1 MPHKPSAAES
11 LFLKGNR
18 HMAAG
23 DAARAEANFRE
34 AIRRG
39 PGLAE
44 AHANL
49 GLLLDRSG
57 NPVEAEKHY
66 RQSIACAPACGETHL
81 NLGALLTGAKR
92 FDEADSAVRCALALM
107 PESVAAWSNL
117 GVLQACRKQE
127 AEAERSYRLA
137 LTLDPDY
144 PLASFNLAYLLLRQ
158 GRFEEGWRRLEARNW
173 YAALDTHLDCPRWR
187 GESLQ
192 GKSVLIGFEAGHGD
206 MIQFGRYAA
215 ELKARGAARVTVLC
229 HPPLATL
236 FATLDGADSA
246 LAFDQAYPASTW
258 DYWTPPL
265 SIPFHC
271 GTRLDSI
278 PARLP
283 YLRAAPEKSETW
295 AQRLAT
301 HCSPDDLRVGLVWK
315 GNPRFEN
322 DADRSLPSLAALA
335 TLGRIPGV
343 RYFSLQKGAGEDEA
357 AAPPAGLPLVDLGPY
372 IRDFSDTAAI
382 VTNLDLVISVDT
394 AAAHLAGALGKRCW
408 VLLPDY
414 KTDWRWLA
422 GREDSPWYPGVMRL
436 FRQPGMGDW
445 SAVLTAVCA
454 ALRDLQRKPG
464 AT

>member
-1 MPHKPSAAES
+1 MPSKLSAAES

-23 DAARAEANFRE
+23 DAARAETCFRE
-34 AIRRG
+34 AIRRA
-39 PGLAE
+39 PDLAE

-49 GLLLDRSG
+49 GVLLDRAGSA
-57 NPVEAEKHY
+57 VDAEQHY
-66 RQSIACAPACGETHL
+66 RRAIAGAPDCGETHL
-81 NLGALLTGAKR
+81 NLGALLTGTKR
-92 FDEADSAVRCALALM
+92 FDEADSAFRRALALM
-107 PESVAAWSNL
+107 PESTAAWSNL

-127 AEAERSYRLA
+127 AEAERSYRMALA
-137 LTLDPDY
+137 LDPDY

-173 YAALDTHLDCPRWR
+173 YAALEAHLDCPRWR

-215 ELKARGAARVTVLC
+215 ELKAHGATRVAVLC
-229 HPPLATL
+229 HPPLKTL
-236 FATLDGADSA
+236 FATLDGADCA
-246 LAFDQAYPASTW
+246 YAFDHEFPLAEW

-278 PARLP
+278 PASLP
-283 YLRAAPEKSETW
+283 YLRPDPEKREAW
-295 AQRLAT
+295 ASRLAALCP
-301 HCSPDDLRVGLVWK
+301 HAGLRVGLVWK

-322 DADRSLPSLAALA
+322 DADRSLPGLDVLAFF
-335 TLGRIPGV
+335 GEVSGV
-343 RYFSLQKGAGEDEA
+343 CFFSLQKGAGEEEA
-357 AAPPAGLPLVDLGPY
+357 ARPPAGLPLVDLGPA
-372 IRDFSDTAAI
+372 IEDFSDTAAI
-382 VTNLDLVISVDT
+382 VANLDLVISVDT
-394 AAAHLAGALGKRCW
+394 AAAHLAGALGKPCW

-422 GREDSPWYPGVMRL
+422 GRDDSPWYPGVMRL
-436 FRQPGMGDW
+436 FRQPRMGDW
-445 SAVLTAVCA
+445 HPVLAAVRTA
-454 ALRDLQRKPG
+454 LGNLLHKPG
-464 AT
+464 TT